1 MDTLT
6 SIEFFVTT
14 VQAGSFAAGAR
25 RLGVT
30 ASAVSRRIARLEDEL
45 GVQLL
50 ARTTRSL
57 RLTEDGAAFLDRGA
71 RIVEEYRAATET
83 LKGTRTAP
91 AGALRVDAAVV
102 LGRALLRP
110 KVADF
115 LRRYPQI
122 RLELTLR
129 DQFIDPVAEGIDV
142 AVRLGELRDSTLIAR
157 RVGEIRTLVCG
168 SPAYFRRHGRPK
180 RLDDLARHACLG
192 FLQDGRPTPYRFA
205 EGKAPPPAAVE
216 ARFHTNDADLLLDGA
231 IAGLGLVYSFDF
243 HVEGALARGDLEAAP
258 IREPSLSYPV
268 HALYPKSRH
277 LLPRARVFVD
287 FLVELFEARRNQTKT
302 TKTTKTTETTRTKR
316 APREA

>member
-14 VQAGSFAAGAR
+14 VQAGSFAAGAK

-71 RIVEEYRAATET
+71 RIVEEYRAATEA
-83 LKGTRTAP
+83 LKGTRTVP
-91 AGALRVDAAVV
+91 AGALRVDSAVV
-102 LGRALLRP
+102 LGRSLLRP
-110 KVADF
+110 KIPDF
-115 LRRYPQI
+115 LRRYPKI

-129 DQFIDPVAEGIDV
+129 DQYIDPVAEGIDV
-142 AVRLGELRDSTLIAR
+142 AVRLGELRDSALVARRLGEVRTLI
-157 RVGEIRTLVCG
+157 CG
-168 SPAYFRRHGRPK
+168 SPAYFRRHGRP
-180 RLDDLARHACLG
+180 RRIEDLARHARLG
-192 FLQDGRPTPYRFA
+192 FLQDGRPTPYRFVD
-205 EGKAPPPAAVE
+205 GKVPPAPAVE

-243 HVEGALARGDLEAAP
+243 HVEGALARGELEAAP
-258 IREPSLSYPV
+258 LCDPSLMYPV

-277 LLPRARVFVD
+277 LMPRARVFVD
-287 FLVELFEARRNQTKT
+287 FLVELFEARRK
-302 TKTTKTTETTRTKR
+302 EAKR
-316 APREA
+316 ARRAP

>member
-14 VQAGSFAAGAR
+14 VQAGSFAAGAK

-83 LKGTRTAP
+83 LKGARTAP

-102 LGRALLRP
+102 LGRTLLGP
-110 KVADF
+110 KIPDF
-115 LRRYPQI
+115 LRRYPRI

-129 DQFIDPVAEGIDV
+129 DQYIDPVAEGVDV
-142 AVRLGELRDSTLIAR
+142 TLRIGELGDSSLVAR
-157 RVGEIRTLVCG
+157 RLGEIRTLICG

-180 RLDDLARHACLG
+180 RLEDLARHACLG
-192 FLQDGRPTPYRFA
+192 FLRDGRPTPYRFA
-205 EGKAPPPAAVE
+205 DGRLPPAAAVE
-216 ARFHTNDADLLLDGA
+216 ARFNTNDADLLLHGA
-231 IAGLGLVYSFDF
+231 IAGLGLLYSFDF
-243 HVEGALARGDLEAAP
+243 HVEGAIARGELEAAP
-258 IREPSLSYPV
+258 LRDPSLTYPV
-268 HALYPKSRH
+268 HALYPRSRH

-287 FLVELFEARRNQTKT
+287 FLVELFEARRK
-302 TKTTKTTETTRTKR
+302 E
-316 APREA
+316 APSGR

>member
-14 VQAGSFAAGAR
+14 VQAGSFAAGAK

-83 LKGTRTAP
+83 LKGARKAP

-102 LGRALLRP
+102 LGRALLGPRI
-110 KVADF
+110 ADF
-115 LRRYPQI
+115 LRRYPRI

-129 DQFIDPVAEGIDV
+129 DQFIDPVAEGVDV
-142 AVRLGELRDSTLIAR
+142 AVRIGELGDSALVAR
-157 RVGEIRTLVCG
+157 RLGEIRTVICG

-192 FLQDGRPTPYRFA
+192 FLRDGRPTPYRFA
-205 EGKAPPPAAVE
+205 EGRLPPAADVE
-216 ARFHTNDADLLLDGA
+216 ARFHTNDTDLLLHGA
-231 IAGLGLVYSFDF
+231 RAGLGLIYSFDF
-243 HVEGALARGDLEAAP
+243 HVEDALARGELEAVALG
-258 IREPSLSYPV
+258 EPSLAYPV
-268 HALYPKSRH
+268 HALYPRSRH

-287 FLVELFEARRNQTKT
+287 FLVELFEARRK
-302 TKTTKTTETTRTKR
+302 K
-316 APREA
+316 APASP

>member
-14 VQAGSFAAGAR
+14 VQAGSFAAGAK

-83 LKGTRTAP
+83 LKGARAAP

-102 LGRALLRP
+102 LGRTLLGP
-110 KVADF
+110 KIPDF
-115 LRRYPQI
+115 LRRYPRI

-129 DQFIDPVAEGIDV
+129 DQYIDPVAEGVDV
-142 AVRLGELRDSTLIAR
+142 ALRIGELGDSSLVAR
-157 RVGEIRTLVCG
+157 RLGEIRTLICG

-180 RLDDLARHACLG
+180 RLEDLARHACLG
-192 FLQDGRPTPYRFA
+192 FLRDGRPTPYRFA
-205 EGKAPPPAAVE
+205 DGRLPPAAAVE
-216 ARFHTNDADLLLDGA
+216 ARFNTNDADLLLHGA
-231 IAGLGLVYSFDF
+231 IAGLGLLYSFDF
-243 HVEGALARGDLEAAP
+243 HVEGALARGELEAAP
-258 IREPSLSYPV
+258 LRDPSLTYPV
-268 HALYPKSRH
+268 HALYPRSRH

-287 FLVELFEARRNQTKT
+287 FLVELFEARRK
-302 TKTTKTTETTRTKR
+302 E
-316 APREA
+316 APSGR

>member
-14 VQAGSFAAGAR
+14 VQAGSFAAGAK

-102 LGRALLRP
+102 LGRTLLGPRI
-110 KVADF
+110 ADF
-115 LRRYPQI
+115 LRRYPKI

-129 DQFIDPVAEGIDV
+129 DQFIDPVAEGVDV
-142 AVRLGELRDSTLIAR
+142 AVRLGPLRDSTLVAR
-157 RVGEIRTLVCG
+157 RVGEIRTMICG
-168 SPAYFRRHGRPK
+168 SPAYFRRHGRPR
-180 RLDDLARHACLG
+180 RLEDLARHACLG
-192 FLQDGRPTPYRFA
+192 FLQDGRPTPYRFVD
-205 EGKAPPPAAVE
+205 GQLPPAAAVE
-216 ARFHTNDADLLLDGA
+216 ARFHTNDADLLLTGA
-231 IAGLGLVYSFDF
+231 TAGLGLVYSFDF
-243 HVEGALARGDLEAAP
+243 HVEDALARGELEAVQL
-258 IREPSLSYPV
+258 REPSVTYPV
-268 HALYPKSRH
+268 HALYPRSRH

-287 FLVELFEARRNQTKT
+287 FLAELFEARRK
-302 TKTTKTTETTRTKR
+302 KARP
-316 APREA
+316 AP